1 MSTTL
6 LLVTM
11 GSVFAGFACILGA
24 FASFM
29 YKKPAALTWALG
41 GAALVLV
48 TIIPV
53 LIAVFYAAGT
63 ST

>member
-1 MSTTL
+1 MSTAW

-11 GSVFAGFACILGA
+11 ISVFVGFLCILGA

-29 YKKPAALTWALG
+29 YKKPVALTWALG

-48 TIIPV
+48 TVIPV
-53 LIAVFYAAGT
+53 TIAVFYAAGT
-63 ST
+63 NS

>member
-1 MSTTL
+1 MSGAL
-6 LLVTM
+6 MLVTM
-11 GSVFAGFACILGA
+11 ASVFCGFLCILGA

-48 TIIPV
+48 TVIPV
-53 LIAVFYAAGT
+53 VIAVLYAAGT
-63 ST
+63 NS